1 MILKWRYHQNIF
13 GQKTVK
19 FLGSKWWK
27 YSELGMENDI
37 LSQGQKSLRI
47 NWATNDNHE
56 TTLSPG
62 AKIYAKLI
70 GLDNIELSEKI

>member
-1 MILKWRYHQNIF
+1 
-13 GQKTVK
+13 
-19 FLGSKWWK
+19 
-27 YSELGMENDI
+27 MENDI
-37 LSQGQKSLRI
+37 LSQGQKSLKI

-70 GLDNIELSEKI
+70 GHINIELSEKI